1 MDEWIYDEDP
11 KVSGEYL
18 VTAICNEGYYE
29 ESKVVRVFYYEKE
42 PHWGGNPVWM
52 RRCEDE
58 GGYFTTVDKVIA
70 WRPCPE
76 PAEVK

>member
-1 MDEWIYDEDP
+1 MSEWIYDEDP

-18 VTAICNEGYYE
+18 VTVIPDYYSE
-29 ESKVVRVFYYEKE
+29 EKVVRVFYYEKE

-52 RRCEDE
+52 RPCEDE

-70 WRPCPE
+70 WKPCPE
-76 PAEVK
+76 AAEEK